1 MQNTVKE
8 VRPTF
13 TELASLGDAASPGM
27 QAVQAYAL
35 EHYHYLGGHNLD
47 RAIDANRKLL
57 EDYEHARSAGP
68 DAKLPQPGFREV
80 MRAVAATTRLQ
91 GWRDRL
97 IERCYTWGKE
107 KHYSLTGDYVLPHF
121 WPSANPGFK
130 AAPGNGAIADHGAAQ
145 IGPPPGPM
153 IDSPMDQ
160 DEYRRQLMARM
171 ERSAH
176 ETAQRM
182 RENAGHN
189 APNAHTEAAGPMWS
203 VPPMQAEPDTET
215 TQASPLSR
223 PPVQTLD
230 AERMTYVAESLKAGG
245 FPPEAVEDI
254 TRETAAAGYST
265 DALTMATARAMR
277 KFNINTG

>member
-35 EHYHYLGGHNLD
+35 EHYHYLGGQNLD

-57 EDYEHARSAGP
+57 EDYEYARHAGP
-68 DAKLPQPGFREV
+68 EAKLPQPGFREV

-91 GWRDRL
+91 GWRDKL
-97 IERCYTWGKE
+97 VERCYTWGKE
-107 KHYSLTGDYVLPHF
+107 KHYSLTGEYVLPHF
-121 WPSANPGFK
+121 WPSANPDYK
-130 AAPGNGAIADHGAAQ
+130 AAPANGTPTDTGAAQ
-145 IGPPPGPM
+145 IGPPPGPL
-153 IDSPMDQ
+153 IEDPMDQ
-160 DEYRRQLMARM
+160 DEYRRQLVARM

-176 ETAQRM
+176 ATAQRL
-182 RENAGHN
+182 RENAPG
-189 APNAHTEAAGPMWS
+189 AHTESAAPMWS
-203 VPPMQAEPDTET
+203 VPTQAEPDTET
-215 TQASPLSR
+215 AQAGPASNSPL
-223 PPVQTLD
+223 PVQTLN
-230 AERMTYVAESLKAGG
+230 AERMSYVAESLKANG

-254 TRETAAAGYST
+254 TRETVAADYST
-265 DALTMATARAMR
+265 DVLTMATAKAMR